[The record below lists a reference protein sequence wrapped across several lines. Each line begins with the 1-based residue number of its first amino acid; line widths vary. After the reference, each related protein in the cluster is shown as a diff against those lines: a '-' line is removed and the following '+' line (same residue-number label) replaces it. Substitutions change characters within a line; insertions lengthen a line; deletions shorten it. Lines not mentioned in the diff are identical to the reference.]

1 MALLR
6 VKRRFL
12 QGPGIFV
19 LCPHVWTHGVTI
31 AIGRVKWAR
40 RLGISWERAVRRLT
54 HRSEAFDPS
63 TVSRSGKGLR
73 FGKQHNEFLCC
84 FYLLFCA
91 NYAHHTN

>member
-31 AIGRVKWAR
+31 AIGRVKGPEGLES
-40 RLGISWERAVRRLT
+40 LGSVL
-54 HRSEAFDPS
+54 
-63 TVSRSGKGLR
+63 
-73 FGKQHNEFLCC
+73 
-84 FYLLFCA
+84 
-91 NYAHHTN
+91 